1 MIELIFLGIDINE
14 TSASKECGICHYHC
28 FLDKG
33 FKLQLNV
40 CNGWHDVLLM
50 AINFNNITF

>member
-1 MIELIFLGIDINE
+1 MFLGIDINE
-14 TSASKECGICHYHC
+14 KSASKECGICHYHC
-28 FLDKG
+28 LLDKK

-50 AINFNNITF
+50 AINFNSIAF